1 MSPAPPDSFAQRL
14 QLTRVSKGLTQRA
27 LAAMVGTDQQQ
38 ISLYELGEVRPRTR
52 TMLNLAACLGVRRE
66 WLSDGQG
73 PQYEAGTEFD
83 NQLPKVITKE
93 LAKGETVVTFVL
105 SSDLRRALAKRARTY
120 GFTVDELLATTLYAL
135 ADESPQDGSGA

>member
-1 MSPAPPDSFAQRL
+1 ML
-14 QLTRVSKGLTQRA
+14 
-27 LAAMVGTDQQQ
+27 GTDQQQ

-52 TMLNLAACLGVRRE
+52 TMLNLATCLGVRRE
-66 WLSDGQG
+66 WLCDGQG
-73 PQYEAGTEFD
+73 PQYEASTEFD